1 VDQDPYI
8 SDSPGV
14 PIVPRAYFASND
26 VIAAGGRRQ
35 RRRYQHHIAPRCGG
49 STGEKRS
56 LKPRAGLV
64 VQENSAQYV
73 LLKVRWRHLK
83 FESHSS
89 YTRILGDGFRVY
101 TRDYWFEE
109 LAVDVYSMHPIV
121 VADNIP
127 TSNTAPSFLHPCPLP
142 IDPCLLMCLNVTA
155 QSLPCSLLSQVFGP
169 RAHYTTYLC

>member
-1 VDQDPYI
+1 MWRIY
-8 SDSPGV
+8 
-14 PIVPRAYFASND
+14 
-26 VIAAGGRRQ
+26 RRKEIFETKSGTCCS
-35 RRRYQHHIAPRCGG
+35 R
-49 STGEKRS
+49 
-56 LKPRAGLV
+56 
-64 VQENSAQYV
+64 NSAEYV
-73 LLKVRWRHLK
+73 LLKLRWRHLK

-89 YTRILGDGFRVY
+89 YTGILGDSFRVY

-121 VADNIP
+121 IADNIP
-127 TSNTAPSFLHPCPLP
+127 TSNTTPSFLHPCPLP